1 MANPT
6 FSVVLPDIHQGP
18 AYIWYNVA
26 CPKNPNRLLVDA
38 SGNPVTP
45 ADAWAATTAYNV
57 GDELVDTN
65 GNVERA
71 IVAGTSG
78 GSQPTWPATIGAQT
92 TDGSV
97 TWVNRGAPLSLGSTE
112 GPLKFEAKSKLE
124 EIQIDQETAPVDV
137 VMTAED
143 ATLDFSLKESSLG
156 KISKFLG
163 HGTYSSGT
171 DTGLPAGAQAYEE
184 ITVGGLVQIPTAAIA
199 ITSPR
204 RGFSSP
210 GKFFVA
216 CLYNAYGSAALDLSF
231 TRTKESV
238 YKVTFKG
245 LAVLARPAGDRVCQ
259 FYRQT

>member
-18 AYIWYNVA
+18 AYVWYNVA
-26 CPKNPNRLLVDA
+26 CPKNPARLLVDS

-45 ADAWAATTAYNV
+45 ADAWAAATAYNV

-65 GNVERA
+65 GNVERS
-71 IVAGTSG
+71 ILAGTSG
-78 GSQPTWPATIGAQT
+78 ATQPTWPATTGTQT
-92 TDGSV
+92 ADGSV

-112 GPLKFEAKSKLE
+112 GPLKFEAKAKLE

-143 ATLDFSLKESSLG
+143 ASLDFSLKESSLA

-163 HGTYSSGT
+163 HGAYSSGT
-171 DTGLPAGAQAYEE
+171 DSGLPAGAQAYEE
-184 ITVGGLVQIPTAAIA
+184 MTVGGLVQIPTAAIA